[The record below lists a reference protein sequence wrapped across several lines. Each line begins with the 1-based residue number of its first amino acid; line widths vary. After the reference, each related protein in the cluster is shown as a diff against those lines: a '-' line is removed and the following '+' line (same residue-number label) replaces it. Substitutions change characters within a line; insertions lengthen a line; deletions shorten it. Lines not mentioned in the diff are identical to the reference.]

1 MDSLRS
7 LPVTRISH
15 AMIIY
20 VGDIPRISPKRYP
33 WKDIPGISLLIPGQ
47 QRCRPRAK
55 YSWSAEAFLV
65 DLYWIKIIKVYNKLQ
80 FHQEQTSTGSESIS
94 AAKTHHN
101 TFISSMEVL
110 MCEPCCTKTYNR
122 SPSATDA
129 KDRRHSGKS
138 QIEPS
143 SRPQNRLHVASSN
156 DGSENEQETTRQQ
169 VILDAHLG
177 FHSPNE
183 KILKESKSMGASG
196 PSMNQ
201 NYLGNRAE
209 NVDYRIFENSEVDGL
224 AVDAIGTK
232 IVERKS
238 RLRVQNSEKNYTPEE
253 ERWQRAVDISWLR
266 RSGNDVL
273 WVRRKEGMGGREY

>member
-1 MDSLRS
+1 MLGQDPHVFLFFCWFPPIQFFGNRGLMSFLIVVCDCLTVQPTPSSL
-7 LPVTRISH
+7 
-15 AMIIY
+15 
-20 VGDIPRISPKRYP
+20 
-33 WKDIPGISLLIPGQ
+33 
-47 QRCRPRAK
+47 
-55 YSWSAEAFLV
+55 
-65 DLYWIKIIKVYNKLQ
+65 YNKLQ

-101 TFISSMEVL
+101 TFISSMQVL

-201 NYLGNRAE
+201 NY
-209 NVDYRIFENSEVDGL
+209 
-224 AVDAIGTK
+224 
-232 IVERKS
+232 
-238 RLRVQNSEKNYTPEE
+238 
-253 ERWQRAVDISWLR
+253 
-266 RSGNDVL
+266 
-273 WVRRKEGMGGREY
+273 